1 MLLSSQYDLSPE
13 VSVRKGVLRN
23 FAKFTGTQVCQSASV
38 STNELLHV
46 YMLSKLSTFMQGKL
60 SFSYFRQV
68 NLRKSFQ
75 KMVKQNPMINI
86 GLKMSRY
93 LCCQLLYQS
102 LSLVVIR
109 CTTRF
114 HSLSLV
120 VPLIVTCC
128 HSVSLVVPFAVTLCN
143 SLSLVVTRCTTQC
156 HSLSFVVTRYPTRC
170 HSLSFVVTRCT
181 NRLSFYKRSQLG
193 ALVL

>member
-1 MLLSSQYDLSPE
+1 MTVGLLCYLCMLLSSQYDLSPE

-93 LCCQLLYQS
+93 LCCQSLYQS

-128 HSVSLVVPFAVTLCN
+128 HSV
-143 SLSLVVTRCTTQC
+143 VTRCTI
-156 HSLSFVVTRYPTRC
+156 RC
-170 HSLSFVVTRCT
+170 HSL
-181 NRLSFYKRSQLG
+181 
-193 ALVL
+193 